1 MRAEPPQELAP
12 MSIKAALLPDRS
24 VIEAAGE
31 DRLSFLQ
38 GLVTNDVEGLEKGAA
53 CFAGLLS
60 PQGKILFDFFVINAG
75 EAFLLDCPA
84 AEAAGLLKRLTF
96 YRLRAMVSLSDVSAQ
111 WRIAA
116 AWGQSAADIL
126 RTNAAFSYRDPR
138 WPGLG
143 YRGLA
148 SAAASLDFASNAS
161 DYEAMRAAAAVPE
174 GGKDYAYGDAFP
186 HEACLDLLNGVNFK
200 KGCYVGQEVVSRMQ
214 HRGTARTRI
223 LSVSAREPLPHGGA
237 DILADGF
244 AVGQLGSVAGN
255 RGIALARLDRVKEA
269 LAKGQALTAG
279 GIPVEPSVPAWASYT
294 LGSDAAEA
302 AH

>member
-1 MRAEPPQELAP
+1 

-24 VIEAAGE
+24 VIETAGE
-31 DRLSFLQ
+31 DRTSFLQ
-38 GLVTNDVEGLEKGAA
+38 GLITNDVEGLEKGAA

-84 AEAAGLLKRLTF
+84 AATGDLLKRLTF
-96 YRLRAMVSLSDVSAQ
+96 YRLRAKVSLRDVTAQ
-111 WRIAA
+111 WRVAA
-116 AWGQSAADIL
+116 AWGESAADVL
-126 RTNAAFSYRDPR
+126 NSNAAFSYRDPR
-138 WPGLG
+138 WPELG

-148 SAAASLDFASNAS
+148 SAAASLDFALSAA
-161 DYEAMRAAAAVPE
+161 DYDAMRVAAAMPE

-186 HEACLDLLNGVNFK
+186 HEACFDLLNGVNFK

-223 LSVSAREPLPHGGA
+223 LAASAREPLPQGGA
-237 DILADGF
+237 DILAEGF
-244 AVGQLGSVAGN
+244 AVGHLGSVSGT

-269 LAKGQALTAG
+269 LAKGQALIAG
-279 GIPVEPSVPAWASYT
+279 GIPVELSVPSWASYS
-294 LGSDAAEA
+294 LASDAAEA

>member
-1 MRAEPPQELAP
+1 
-12 MSIKAALLPDRS
+12 MSINAAHLPDRS

-31 DRLSFLQ
+31 ERVSFLQ
-38 GLVTNDVEGLEKGAA
+38 GLIANDVEGLEKGTA

-60 PQGKILFDFFVINAG
+60 PQGKILFDFFAVDTG

-84 AEAAGLLKRLTF
+84 AAASDFLKRLTF
-96 YRLRAMVSLSDVSAQ
+96 YRLRAKVSLSDVSAQ
-111 WRIAA
+111 WRVAA
-116 AWGQSAADIL
+116 AWGKGAADAL
-126 RTNAAFSYRDPR
+126 KGNAAFSYRDPR
-138 WPGLG
+138 LSGLG

-148 SAAASLDFASNAS
+148 SAAGATNFALNAA
-161 DYEAMRAAAAVPE
+161 DYDSMRIAAAIPE

-186 HEACLDLLNGVNFK
+186 HEACFDLLNGVSFK

-223 LSVSAREPLPHGGA
+223 LAVSAPAPLPQGGT
-237 DILADGF
+237 DILAEGF
-244 AVGQLGSVAGN
+244 ALGRLGSVSGS
-255 RGIALARLDRVKEA
+255 RGIALARLDRVREA

-279 GIPVEPSVPAWASYT
+279 GVPVELSVPSWAAYSLT
-294 LGSDAAEA
+294 SDTAEA